1 MPPRLPGLNYG
12 TPLTIDDLSY
22 LEAVYTGE
30 FRNRTLAVL
39 GNYRTAGPA
48 YGVLT
53 AADPTNAAATTD
65 PFYVARDANDEMTAN
80 VYPGVCYSQS
90 GMRIELAAT
99 AEQVEMARTTIGAQN
114 VLYVEHV
121 VISDADTVTKTRY
134 NTSEARRTR
143 IADETSADPLD
154 QTVLQVASLAD
165 WQDSATYPPD
175 RQANIVVLA
184 IATVVAADNP
194 AGKRVDIDLSRTNFS
209 VNRPWFSPVDI
220 GHRSFIGTG
229 STDTPHNLGLNDLSQ
244 GDLSLY
250 DQLLNYGMIIG
261 RDRDAPGVPGSLCI
275 ETITPARLKTDTTG
289 TVTGTLSQ
297 SYVELT
303 RYPVRLLGAY
313 SLPNPVNEICVR
325 LMPRTNILLVHHD
338 DVVPPSGMRLLYTTV
353 SAAEPLPNSLVN
365 DELHVRQPTTAYELV
380 IAGGRGHTIIQP
392 RFLDPFTNER
402 ARISLGTAPGIP
414 KQYRVHVDGDG
425 ALLSTPQHIM
435 CATKLD
441 DLGTA
446 VFQFET
452 EMLGAARLRV
462 GLQNVDLNAATN
474 VQLRLTGSDNSGNT
488 ITEDLTFTFSNYS
501 SPVIGSCQEDYRNYQ
516 VTQNVFTAA
525 VSVQVIDRT
534 ADGPNT
540 AACVIADLDPMQ
552 TEALRDVCPIA
563 DVMWDGA
570 RICRVQDARPISSR
584 LEVPSRTT
592 AMQLVAQ
599 GLMAVVSATNTTATA
614 ELLSDDLRDPHWFRL
629 DDPLR
634 FWKFSD
640 GLETT
645 RLPLQPGVESA
656 SLGLTQDRYVS
667 HALRLLPAAGRS
679 VHVTL
684 FGKDAQRYLMN
695 ATDGLLPN
703 VEYRWATT
711 VTPETWTSWTPAT
724 PLAYAS
730 GANFRIPITDDEAFK
745 FQLRVKG
752 AVAGIA
758 AVQYAQLGGSQSYS
772 GVREYTAGFSASQT
786 HKVALPF
793 GQTLPSTDYR
803 VHVNAYT
810 DTEVLGSGA
819 AGLDVIHVER
829 YLDHAVAHLTSST
842 TIASTTWRV
851 AWSID
856 LSLYEATTDE
866 GFGDTVS

>member
-1 MPPRLPGLNYG
+1 MPRLPGLNYG

-22 LEAVYTGE
+22 LESIYTEE

-39 GNYRTAGPA
+39 GNYRTAGA
-48 YGVLT
+48 AFGILA
-53 AADPTNAAATTD
+53 AADPANAAATTD
-65 PFYVARDANDEMTAN
+65 PLYVARDANDEMTVN
-80 VYPGVCYSQS
+80 VYPGVCFSES
-90 GMRIELAAT
+90 GMRIELTAT
-99 AEQVEMARTTIGAQN
+99 ATQVEMARATIGAQN

-121 VISDADTVTKTRY
+121 VVSDSDTTTKTRY
-134 NTSEARRTR
+134 NTNEARRTR
-143 IADETSADPLD
+143 IADETSADPLA

-165 WQDSATYPPD
+165 WQDNATFPPD
-175 RQANIVVLA
+175 RRADIVMLA
-184 IATVVAADNP
+184 VVTVVAADNV
-194 AGKRVDIDLSRTNFS
+194 AGKRVDVDLGRTNFS
-209 VNRPWFSPVDI
+209 ANRPWFSPVDMA
-220 GHRSFIGTG
+220 HRSFVGTG

-250 DQLLNYGMIIG
+250 DQLLNYGMVIG
-261 RDRDAPGVPGSLCI
+261 RDRDVPGVPGSLCF
-275 ETITPARLKTDTTG
+275 ETVTPARVKTDTTG

-297 SYVELT
+297 RYVELT
-303 RYPVRLLGAY
+303 RYPVRLVGAY
-313 SLPNPVNEICVR
+313 SLPNPLNEICVR
-325 LMPRTNILLVHHD
+325 LMPRSNILLVHHD
-338 DVVPPSGMRLLYTTV
+338 DVVPASGMRLLYTTV
-353 SAAEPLPNSLVN
+353 SAGEPLPNSLIN

-380 IAGGRGHTIIQP
+380 VSGGRGHTIIQP
-392 RFLDPFTNER
+392 RFLDQFTNER

-414 KQYRVHVDGDG
+414 KQYRVHVDADG
-425 ALLSTPQHIM
+425 ALLATPQHIM

-462 GLQNVDLNAATN
+462 GLQSVDLNAATN
-474 VQLRLTGSDNSGNT
+474 VQLRLTGTDSTGNT
-488 ITEDLTFTFSNYS
+488 ITEDVTFTFTNYS
-501 SPVIGSCQEDYRNYQ
+501 SPVIGECQENYRNYQ
-516 VTQNVFTAA
+516 VTSNVFTEA
-525 VSVQVIDRT
+525 VSVQVLDRT

-540 AACVIADLDPMQ
+540 AVCIMADLDPMQ
-552 TEALRDVCPIA
+552 TEALRDVCPVA

-592 AMQLVAQ
+592 PVQLVAQ

-614 ELLSDDLRDPHWFRL
+614 ELLSDDLRDPHWFRI

-640 GLETT
+640 GLEST
-645 RLPLQPGVESA
+645 RLPLQPEVESA
-656 SLGLTQDRYVS
+656 FLGLTQDRYVS

-679 VHVTL
+679 VHVVL
-684 FGKDAQRYLMN
+684 FGRDAQRYLLNN
-695 ATDGLLPN
+695 ADGLLPN

-711 VTPETWTSWTPAT
+711 AAPETWTSWSPAT

-745 FQLRVKG
+745 FQLRIKG
-752 AVAGIA
+752 AVVGVA
-758 AVQYAQLGGSQSYS
+758 AVQWAQLGGSQSFS
-772 GVREYTAGFSASQT
+772 GVRHYTAGFSASQT

-810 DTEVLGSGA
+810 ETDVLGSGA

-829 YLDHAVAHLTSST
+829 YLDHAVAHLTSSA
-842 TIASTTWRV
+842 TISSTTWLV
-851 AWSID
+851 EWSID
-856 LSLYEATTDE
+856 LSLYEATTHE
-866 GFGDTVS
+866 GFGDSVA